1 MSFAYRVR
9 RVAAVILENS
19 ARTVRDVA
27 NEINI
32 SKSSAHRHVVN
43 QKKRVTSVGHTFFE
57 TDEGYQFIRRLVLV
71 VLFIF
76 GLKCGVGADE
86 ISLFFSMLLLTEYV
100 ASSASNLRKVE
111 TQMRE
116 LISKYGDEMMKKVLT
131 VCQNKELHLGG
142 DETFFGKDIFLL
154 LMELQSGFIF
164 TEQLVQDRESKT
176 WISATEPVLSK
187 LKNVLSIAMDKGRS
201 LLAFGKS
208 IKSAITT
215 MDLYHLL
222 QDVTRAFGAQFSAKQ
237 RSLDKQQNV
246 IDQNK
251 VLSQTEKSLATANIN
266 TQQQALTEG
275 KKTYKTSLFFLSTLC
290 HPFMGIAMPQSSST
304 LHRRMM
310 HIISTLRKVMLACNI
325 SDKRNLI
332 DRCERRIKLLTVLN
346 DYWHQWVLAAVQ
358 AKTADVK
365 EQHWAT
371 NYLLPWCYWQ
381 WQYSKAKRKPWQRA
395 YYQKKV
401 DDAYQHLLSSS
412 LTQIYLTHD
421 WEKWG
426 RAMSM
431 KYQRTTSAVEGR
443 NARLSYHYFSSKG
456 IRASH
461 VKPLTVL
468 HNFSI
473 KRSDGTTAC
482 ERLCQFKPPD
492 LFEWLLERMDVLAM
506 ARPRQPSSIAA

>member
-1 MSFAYRVR
+1 MSFAYRAR
-9 RVAAVILENS
+9 RVAVVVLENT
-19 ARTVRDVA
+19 ARTVREVA
-27 NEINI
+27 NEIKI

-43 QKKRVTSVGHTFFE
+43 QKKRVASVGHTFFE

-71 VLFIF
+71 VLFLF

-86 ISLFFSMLLLTEYV
+86 MSLFFSMLLLTEYV
-100 ASSASNLRKVE
+100 ASSASNLRNVE
-111 TQMRE
+111 TQMRA
-116 LISKYGDEMMKKVLT
+116 LTSKFGDEMMTKVLAA
-131 VCQNKELHLGG
+131 CQNKELHLGG
-142 DETFFGKDIFLL
+142 DETFFGKDVFLL

-201 LLAFGKS
+201 LLALGKS
-208 IKSAITT
+208 ITSAITT

-222 QDVTRAFGAQFSAKQ
+222 QDITRAFGAQFSAKQ
-237 RSLDKQQNV
+237 RSLDKQQKV
-246 IDQNK
+246 VEQNRT
-251 VLSQTEKSLATANIN
+251 LSLVEKSLATQNIN
-266 TQQQALTEG
+266 TQRDILKNGEE
-275 KKTYKTSLFFLSTLC
+275 TYKKSLFLLSTLC
-290 HPFMGIAMPQSSST
+290 HPFMGIATPQSSSA
-304 LHRRMM
+304 LQRRMM
-310 HIISTLRKVMLACNI
+310 HILSTLRKVMSACNI

-332 DRCERRIKLLTVLN
+332 DRCEGRLKLLTVLN

-358 AKTADVK
+358 AKTADIK
-365 EQHWAT
+365 EQRWAT

-381 WQYSKAKRKPWQRA
+381 WQYAKAKRKPDQRA

-401 DDAYQHLLSSS
+401 DDACQHLLSSP
-412 LTQIYLTHD
+412 LTQIYLTQD

-443 NARLSYHYFSSKG
+443 NARLSYHYFASKG

-461 VKPLTVL
+461 VKPLTVI
-468 HNFSI
+468 HNFWI
-473 KRSDGTTAC
+473 KRPDGTTAC

-492 LFEWLLERMDVLAM
+492 LFEWLLERMDALPM
-506 ARPRQPSSIAA
+506 ARPRQPSVIAA